1 MPRKTGESL
10 LMQLPTYVSHAIP
23 VHVACAH
30 PIRFSCTRLVHISCG
45 SHANDSCDSSTLLE
59 HPNLPPDDSSLC
71 LSIEM
76 VEISRMETRV
86 FSLDCKER
94 MARHGTLTPKEVFIS
109 FLLTLYDLSPP

>member
-10 LMQLPTYVSHAIP
+10 FMQLPMYVSHAIP

-30 PIRFSCTRLVHISCG
+30 LVRFSCTRLVHISCG
-45 SHANDSCDSSTLLE
+45 SHASDPCDFSTLLK

-71 LSIEM
+71 LGIEM

-94 MARHGTLTPKEVFIS
+94 MARHGNPNPQRGIYKLPI
-109 FLLTLYDLSPP
+109 DLM